1 MQKLIYKSFW
11 RRFIIAIHERIR
23 FTAILKREEVII
35 SPVKVISIIDILVF
49 VLTSILSEGTLKFIY
64 PAYY

>member
-49 VLTSILSEGTLKFIY
+49 VLTSILSEGQ
-64 PAYY
+64 